1 MTPETPAVSA
11 LAPVAPP
18 GVPPLE
24 GGPVP
29 SLPPEGAGGKTPR
42 PVARSQRAP
51 QPGGGP
57 SSPLP
62 PSVAEGRAAAGKA
75 VPGTRREAR
84 PDPGRRAAFP
94 GRGRQQSPAGAS
106 GTPVSPPAG
115 TSGEQRAAQRDAW
128 KRAQSGLKHRQRAG
142 RGRYTRVADRGVT
155 ARLKPGMVRRAP
167 LLDEG
172 TGEAP

>member
-1 MTPETPAVSA
+1 MTPQNPAVSA

-57 SSPLP
+57 SSPHHGR
-62 PSVAEGRAAAGKA
+62 GRAAAGTPEPVTGA
-75 VPGTRREAR
+75 A
-84 PDPGRRAAFP
+84 PDGRAAP
-94 GRGRQQSPAGAS
+94 GRGRAPAPAGGETGVPLA
-106 GTPVSPPAG
+106 PAG
-115 TSGEQRAAQRDAW
+115 TSGEQGAAQRDAW